1 MIINGSSRSNGLQLG
16 GYLLDLFGRDKNENI
31 EVLEVAHPEKH
42 LVEALKQMQE
52 ITGSGQRGQKGLYHA
67 QISPAIGEDL
77 ELSPAQWIRAAD
89 VLEQQMGLEGQAR
102 ALVTHEKNGRIHLH
116 AVWQRYDLDQGKLLS
131 DSWDYIKHEKASRQL
146 EEEFGHEPV
155 PSPHL
160 DKEKRSE
167 NSYEHGD
174 KMQDERSKIDR
185 VTLKQE
191 LTAAYQES
199 DNGKAFINALSDKG
213 FILAQG
219 RHKSF
224 SIVDENSTVYNPVR
238 FIEDVKTK
246 EFKAKFADI
255 KRDDLPSVEEAK
267 AIQREQNNTPT
278 ISQEGDR
285 LARIQAGEKIQLLK
299 DQQQEQKKLIRSQ
312 AKDLS
317 HFDKDTKKEIEKLEQ
332 KEKSG
337 VIGTFFLKITRR
349 YDAREAQRLERHEG
363 RIDKAALDRVD
374 LLKDHKHIRREA
386 RVGHKEGRKELN
398 HEQEKARQIFSE
410 REQKIIKARIPEY
423 QRQFTQSKKPEI
435 LEKTEKSEK
444 PEAFVEKDYTHEDY
458 ERKPDKR
465 GKSIDLSKY
474 DSKPQTY
481 VDEHGE
487 IKPDHRGKSID
498 LDKLDSNARADTDE
512 KAEEKPDR
520 RGQSIDLEAL
530 QEKGKQQKEAEKN
543 RSHDKEHERFKGDD
557 RENEH

>member
-77 ELSPAQWIRAAD
+77 EISPAQWIRAAD
-89 VLEQQMGLEGQAR
+89 VLEEQMGYEGQAR
-102 ALVTHEKNGRIHLH
+102 ALVIHEKNGRIHLH

-146 EEEFGHEPV
+146 EEEFGHEHV
-155 PSPHL
+155 SSPHL

-185 VTLKQE
+185 TKLKQE

-199 DNGKAFINALSDKG
+199 DNGKAFINSLSDKG

-224 SIVDENSTVYNPVR
+224 SIVDESSTVYNPVR

-246 EFKAKFADI
+246 EFKEKFKDLDRGI
-255 KRDDLPSVEEAK
+255 LPSVEEAK
-267 AIQREQNNTPT
+267 AIQREQNNKPI

-299 DQQQEQKKLIRSQ
+299 DQQQEQKKLIRTQS
-312 AKDLS
+312 KDLKS
-317 HFDKDTKKEIEKLEQ
+317 FDKDTKKEIDRLEQ

-349 YDAREAQRLERHEG
+349 YDAHEAQRIERHEE
-363 RIDKAALDRVD
+363 RIDKAALERID
-374 LLKDHKHIRREA
+374 LLKDQKHIRGEA
-386 RVGHKEGRKELN
+386 REKHKEGRKELN
-398 HEQEKARQIFSE
+398 HEQEKARQIFSD

-435 LEKTEKSEK
+435 LEKSENTEKQQ
-444 PEAFVEKDYTHEDY
+444 AFVEKDYTHEDY
-458 ERKPDKR
+458 KRKSNKR

-474 DSKPQTY
+474 ETKPRTY

-487 IKPDHRGKSID
+487 VKPDRRGKSID
-498 LDKLDSNARADTDE
+498 LDRLGSNAKADKDE
-512 KAEEKPDR
+512 NSEKKPDR

-530 QEKGKQQKEAEKN
+530 KEKVKQEKRSEKN
-543 RSHDKEHERFKGDD
+543 RSHNEHERFKGDD
-557 RENEH
+557 TENEH